1 MIPPLLRPQPGPFQ
15 VVAAATVGYE
25 RRRWSGTSVRH
36 PRRWNREGAPTWP
49 RGRDVTHPR
58 FHFGPRH
65 RHRSASSWY
74 LWRSCTTDFDRH
86 FFPFFF
92 FFFQILAAPCPHTW
106 THIFLHGIC
115 TLSFYT
121 RYIGR
126 RGYINV
132 GTGKTFW
139 DRNVE
144 FSKVSQ
150 TFRDEIPKIEFLR
163 EGRILGRMVVSR
175 RSAISQVSLILKIF
189 WKENVMAIISSFS
202 LNISRAKAG
211 I

>member
-1 MIPPLLRPQPGPFQ
+1 MIPPLLRPRPGPFQ

-121 RYIGR
+121 RYIGKEGIYKR
-126 RGYINV
+126 WDG
-132 GTGKTFW
+132 GKRFG
-139 DRNVE
+139 
-144 FSKVSQ
+144 
-150 TFRDEIPKIEFLR
+150 IETLNFQKFLR
-163 EGRILGRMVVSR
+163 LFET
-175 RSAISQVSLILKIF
+175 RSLK
-189 WKENVMAIISSFS
+189 
-202 LNISRAKAG
+202 LNF
-211 I
+211 